1 MGLRVTFGSTPS
13 PQMRSMRIP
22 HRLHKYPPHG
32 EGSMRI
38 SHRLNTLPLEV
49 GPVLV
54 FRFKSWPMWRQRSVV
69 LMREFVYIVHSNQ
82 KTSDPTF

>member
-22 HRLHKYPPHG
+22 
-32 EGSMRI
+32 
-38 SHRLNTLPLEV
+38 HRLNTLPLEV

-54 FRFKSWPMWRQRSVV
+54 FRFKSWPMWRQRSEV
-69 LMREFVYIVHSNQ
+69 LMRKFVYIVHSNQ